1 MDGRAALRWF
11 TVLLLVVLL
20 AGGWVGGIGFLTD
33 PSGSGLGMST
43 DQLPRWPLLD
53 DYTVPGVLLLLGFGV
68 LPLPAVVLLARR
80 RPSGFLAA
88 AGVGL
93 SLGAWM
99 LAQFAAIGVLLPG
112 MQFGFLAVGGVL
124 IALGLTG
131 ERLAHNGESEVRTGR
146 PDGPSSGR
154 T

>member
-1 MDGRAALRWF
+1 MGELRWV

-20 AGGWVGGIGFLTD
+20 VGGWVGGLGFLTE
-33 PSGSGLGMST
+33 PSGSGLGMRT

-68 LPLPAVVLLARR
+68 LPLPAVALLGRR

-93 SLGAWM
+93 LLVAWM

-124 IALGLTG
+124 IVLGLIG
-131 ERLAHNGESEVRTGR
+131 ARLAHNGGSRVRIGR
-146 PDGPSSGR
+146 PDGPSSGG